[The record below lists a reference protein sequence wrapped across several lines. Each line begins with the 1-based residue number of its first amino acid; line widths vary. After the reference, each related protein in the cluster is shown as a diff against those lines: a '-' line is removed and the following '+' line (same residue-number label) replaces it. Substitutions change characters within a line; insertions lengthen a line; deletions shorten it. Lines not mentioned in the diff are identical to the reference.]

1 MKWFDTWILR
11 RAERIMINKQE
22 NNYPVEYFNPQ
33 TKNSIRANAG
43 TSLNKNTPATD
54 ESLNFKVY
62 NAHGGKIV
70 EFSRYDRRS
79 ERVDHELYIINKDQ
93 DFGERIAKIATFET
107 LKM

>member
-1 MKWFDTWILR
+1 MKWFNTWILR

-22 NNYPVEYFNPQ
+22 NKYPDEYLKTS
-33 TKNSIRANAG
+33 TKNTIVGNSSKG
-43 TSLNKNTPATD
+43 HTPATD

-79 ERVDHELYIINKDQ
+79 DRVDHELYIINKDQ

>member
-11 RAERIMINKQE
+11 RAERIMISKKEVDYHNDYSK
-22 NNYPVEYFNPQ
+22 PS
-33 TKNSIRANAG
+33 TKNAISSNSTKG
-43 TSLNKNTPATD
+43 HTPATD

>member
-11 RAERIMINKQE
+11 RAERIMINKKE
-22 NNYPVEYFNPQ
+22 NSFQDEYAVPSS
-33 TKNSIRANAG
+33 KNIIGGNRPKG
-43 TSLNKNTPATD
+43 HTPATN

>member
-11 RAERIMINKQE
+11 RAERIMISKKEVVYHNDHS
-22 NNYPVEYFNPQ
+22 NPS
-33 TKNSIRANAG
+33 TKNFISGSNRHA
-43 TSLNKNTPATD
+43 PATE

-62 NAHGGKIV
+62 TAHGGKIV
-70 EFSRYDRRS
+70 EFTRYDRRTD
-79 ERVDHELYIINKDQ
+79 RHENDLYIITKDQ

>member
-11 RAERIMINKQE
+11 RAERIMISKKEVDYHNDYSK
-22 NNYPVEYFNPQ
+22 PS
-33 TKNSIRANAG
+33 TKNAISVSNRHA
-43 TSLNKNTPATD
+43 PATE

-70 EFSRYDRRS
+70 EFTRYDRRTD
-79 ERVDHELYIINKDQ
+79 RHENDLYIITKDQ